1 MTASAAWT
9 KRDARQWGRP
19 RAAVIGTE
27 RERKGGEEGAG
38 QTRWRRGGGG
48 WEPLGGG
55 GGGGRWRRWLEG
67 RAAAD
72 TTAPRP
78 TERGRSRLIS
88 ARAEAGGSVGHGR
101 RGQLCMHA
109 TAGRRQGP
117 GGRRAV
123 WPVGRA
129 DGRAGSRVGRGG
141 RAVGSGGAGAP
152 GGTGG
157 TGGRTRGVHA
167 LRLRRAA
174 PLSARRGRAESASSD
189 AGLRAATPGHTTA
202 PGGGALV
209 WARRLA
215 RGRRPRVGIERR
227 GAPPGGH
234 PLYKPPLPTT
244 RHPTG
249 RCTGSPPLQ
258 TDQRM
263 IHRVTNV
270 GVRGGGGRARGGLS
284 RDEGP
289 DTRGAA
295 IAASSVVSALVPPA
309 SAGGRPPPRTSAA
322 GTPGRAPAAAAAA
335 AAGCSAV
342 VAPPRRGGDWASVD
356 APRRRGGRHGA
367 AAPPSD
373 RCGWRRGPERVNE
386 HDGAARWHRPAGQR
400 RTSVPDA
407 QAGGG
412 ATGPARSRFSRRTGG
427 RCTLHVRARRRG
439 RGAAKRAATGGP
451 PPLPHCRS
459 PLRR

>member
-1 MTASAAWT
+1 M
-9 KRDARQWGRP
+9 
-19 RAAVIGTE
+19 
-27 RERKGGEEGAG
+27 
-38 QTRWRRGGGG
+38 
-48 WEPLGGG
+48 
-55 GGGGRWRRWLEG
+55 
-67 RAAAD
+67 
-72 TTAPRP
+72 
-78 TERGRSRLIS
+78 
-88 ARAEAGGSVGHGR
+88 GHGR

-117 GGRRAV
+117 GGRREA

-167 LRLRRAA
+167 LRLRGAA

-202 PGGGALV
+202 PGGDALV

-270 GVRGGGGRARGGLS
+270 GVRGGGGARAEACRAM
-284 RDEGP
+284 RAP
-289 DTRGAA
+289 TRGARR
-295 IAASSVVSALVPPA
+295 S
-309 SAGGRPPPRTSAA
+309 PPPRLCPPSSHQRQPAA
-322 GTPGRAPAAAAAA
+322 G
-335 AAGCSAV
+335 
-342 VAPPRRGGDWASVD
+342 RR
-356 APRRRGGRHGA
+356 
-367 AAPPSD
+367 
-373 RCGWRRGPERVNE
+373 
-386 HDGAARWHRPAGQR
+386 
-400 RTSVPDA
+400 
-407 QAGGG
+407 
-412 ATGPARSRFSRRTGG
+412 
-427 RCTLHVRARRRG
+427 RARRRRG
-439 RGAAKRAATGGP
+439 PPAGLWRRRRRPRRGAALWSRRRAAAGIGRAWTPRGDVGAATGRP
-451 PPLPHCRS
+451 PHHRTGAGGGVDQ
-459 PLRR
+459 RE